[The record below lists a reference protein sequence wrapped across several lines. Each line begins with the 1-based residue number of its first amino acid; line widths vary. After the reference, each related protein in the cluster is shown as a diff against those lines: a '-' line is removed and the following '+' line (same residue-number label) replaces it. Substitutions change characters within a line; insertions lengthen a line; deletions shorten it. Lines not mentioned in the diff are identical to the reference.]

1 MTCVFHMYRVWI
13 IKAKVQLHETKL
25 ISAVLRVVSSSTTC
39 LFVSDTWLR
48 CQHEISFQDIFNFE
62 LNKARNKL
70 SKDVILAVMEKRSR
84 SLPIRAELR
93 TQRTERCESASINT
107 RARCRQWRVPTAMY
121 QACTGSKISVKESI
135 LRSLWYKQET
145 KCTNRVKY
153 NKLIFRARK
162 QRKLNWRITWV
173 TSSRMAK

>member
-1 MTCVFHMYRVWI
+1 MTRVFHMYRVWI
-13 IKAKVQLHETKL
+13 IKAKVQSHETKL

-70 SKDVILAVMEKRSR
+70 FKDVIPAAMEKRSR

-93 TQRTERCESASINT
+93 TQRSESMSINT

-135 LRSLWYKQET
+135 IRSLWYKQET
-145 KCTNRVKY
+145 KCTNRLKY

-162 QRKLNWRITWV
+162 QRKLNWCITWI

>member
-1 MTCVFHMYRVWI
+1 MPLVTRVFHMFRVWI
-13 IKAKVQLHETKL
+13 IKAKVQSHETKL

-93 TQRTERCESASINT
+93 TQWSESASINT

-145 KCTNRVKY
+145 
-153 NKLIFRARK
+153 
-162 QRKLNWRITWV
+162 
-173 TSSRMAK
+173 